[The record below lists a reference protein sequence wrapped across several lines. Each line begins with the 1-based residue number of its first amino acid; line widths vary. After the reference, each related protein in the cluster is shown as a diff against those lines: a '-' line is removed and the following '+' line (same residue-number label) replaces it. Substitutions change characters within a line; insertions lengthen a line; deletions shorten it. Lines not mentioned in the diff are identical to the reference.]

1 MNNQDALRRKKL
13 YYDGLKRAVAFLSF
27 QDMDEFM
34 QDPDVEEDAK
44 VAVKIWVEVG
54 CPLHNAIVY
63 IYNNR
68 MIAEDMQCLIER
80 DLATVPLMAPG
91 EIFDILATLIAPT
104 VTDFLSVLP
113 TTSMVKEK
121 LMAQVAAGDRDGF
134 VAHVRAAGCDTTRL
148 SVLCQNCLEASPLET
163 AFDDEDLPYLIDIVE
178 GASLAEGDSRH
189 IGMARAARQWQ
200 SSTQDLM
207 EHDSDENL
215 ERYFK
220 DYRTFVLTLLRNSLY
235 MYWDGCGD
243 LVQNERHLIE
253 QIISNPLVAQLV
265 SRYKEEYEAMK
276 SGGQAPFFLPDDFF
290 RSKCS
295 VDDTE
300 HLYLKPL
307 VEGGGEEVFTA
318 FINYVA
324 EKGYIENDPV
334 VKTLFAYRL
343 SGYCRPEGNLMPVI
357 WHGKNGK
364 SYELIYIIRYLCD
377 RGDYKKMRRFFEGP
391 LWVKEKDSS
400 YAHSADTEFRRKMAE
415 FYPGICEFK
424 K

>member
-1 MNNQDALRRKKL
+1 M
-13 YYDGLKRAVAFLSF
+13 YYDGLKNVVAPPLF
-27 QDMDEFM
+27 QGMDDFM

-44 VAVKIWVEVG
+44 RAVKIWVEVG

-68 MIAEDMQCLIER
+68 MISEDMHHLIER
-80 DLATVPLMAPG
+80 DDTTVPLVAPG
-91 EIFDILATLIAPT
+91 EIFDILATLIAPA

-121 LMAQVAAGDRDGF
+121 LMALVAAGDRDGF
-134 VAHVRAAGCDTTRL
+134 VAQLRAAGCDTTHL

-163 AFDDEDLPYLIDIVE
+163 TFEEEDLPYLLDIVE
-178 GASLAEGDSRH
+178 NASLAEDDSRH
-189 IGMARAARQWQ
+189 IGMARTARQWQ

-215 ERYFK
+215 ESYFK
-220 DYRTFVLTLLRNSLY
+220 DYRTFVLTMLRSSLY

-243 LVQNERHLIE
+243 LVQKERQLIE

-265 SRYKEEYEAMK
+265 PRYKEEYEAMK
-276 SGGQAPFFLPDDFF
+276 SGGQVPFFLPDDFF
-290 RSKCS
+290 HSKCAA
-295 VDDTE
+295 DDTE
-300 HLYLKPL
+300 HLHIKLS
-307 VEGGGEEVFTA
+307 VEDKGAELFSE

-324 EKGYIENDPV
+324 EKGYIENDPA

-343 SGYCRPEGNLMPVI
+343 SGYCRPEGDLPFIV

-377 RGDYKKMRRFFEGP
+377 RGDYKKMRRFFERP
-391 LWVKEKDSS
+391 VWVKEKDSS
-400 YAHSADTEFRRKMAE
+400 YAHSADTEFRRRMAE
-415 FYPGICEFK
+415 LYPGVCEFK